1 MRSLQKHG
9 EGKGFDV
16 AYLKARVFIAIWY
29 QPMNWLATII
39 LPLQGIVTR
48 QVIRPEAYIH
58 EVGDVYTW
66 GRLRIYV
73 GAETYIHK
81 GDYVYT

>member
-1 MRSLQKHG
+1 
-9 EGKGFDV
+9 
-16 AYLKARVFIAIWY
+16 
-29 QPMNWLATII
+29 MNWLATII

-48 QVIRPEAYIH
+48 QVIRPETYIH

>member
-16 AYLKARVFIAIWY
+16 AYLKARIFIAIWY

-39 LPLQGIVTR
+39 LPLQGIVRTLATLILPLWGI
-48 QVIRPEAYIH
+48 IR
-58 EVGDVYTW
+58 
-66 GRLRIYV
+66 
-73 GAETYIHK
+73 TYGHQ
-81 GDYVYT
+81 G

>member
-16 AYLKARVFIAIWY
+16 AYLKARIFIAIWY

-39 LPLQGIVTR
+39 LPLQGIVRTH
-48 QVIRPEAYIH
+48 QVIGP
-58 EVGDVYTW
+58 
-66 GRLRIYV
+66 
-73 GAETYIHK
+73 ETYIR
-81 GDYVYT
+81 GGIYVYT